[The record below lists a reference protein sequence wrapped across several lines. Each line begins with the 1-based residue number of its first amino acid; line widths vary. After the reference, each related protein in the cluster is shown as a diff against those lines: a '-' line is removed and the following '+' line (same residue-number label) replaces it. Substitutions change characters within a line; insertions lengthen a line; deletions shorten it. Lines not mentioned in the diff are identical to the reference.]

1 MGSWERVGRTQGGMQ
16 SVVLVGIWEMPSKIQ
31 EEGWAEGTCW
41 RYAYELRP
49 LPPDL
54 LAPQIPWPHAH
65 AVQEQ
70 LEVCALQEV
79 TPWPNIIVGQCRT
92 LQQHVSV
99 PHVFCLLSS
108 LQEKHSSSSISKF

>member
-1 MGSWERVGRTQGGMQ
+1 M
-16 SVVLVGIWEMPSKIQ
+16 
-31 EEGWAEGTCW
+31 GTCW

-65 AVQEQ
+65 ALQEQ

-79 TPWPNIIVGQCRT
+79 TPWPNIIVWAVQNPAAAC
-92 LQQHVSV
+92 LCPHVSV
-99 PHVFCLLSS
+99 FLVACKRNILH
-108 LQEKHSSSSISKF
+108 LQLAILMD